1 MEWRRM
7 WMIRREVR
15 GMVRKKVRKMI
26 MRREI
31 GVRPVLNRCLNL
43 AKLLKA

>member
-1 MEWRRM
+1 M

-15 GMVRKKVRKMI
+15 GMVRKKVRKRI

-31 GVRPVLNRCLNL
+31 GVRLVQNRCLNL
-43 AKLLKA
+43 DKPLKA